1 MMKDHDSDPGSAGV
15 STGRRRFLRAMA
27 GAGAGAAL
35 AGLSARQSARAVS
48 ATTATAATVD
58 AADCGES
65 VQDILNAALVAE
77 RLATTFYYTGLTTTA
92 ITRDHRVAGYAAN
105 PNAVSR
111 NGDPA
116 NVAYLQAALDQEN
129 KHARILSDL
138 GATAPYKEFY
148 FPTSTFDEIGYT
160 SMPDTFLWSIDHLET
175 AFISAYLAA
184 IDRFG
189 ALGRYDLALLAARF
203 LGVECEH
210 RALYRVIAG
219 DDPADNVTLEVA
231 SFACVGDAVQVLTP
245 FLTGKGFP
253 GGATAAIPLPEP
265 AHIVRVV
272 GENRSA

>member
-1 MMKDHDSDPGSAGV
+1 MKDHDFGRGEAGA
-15 STGRRRFLRAMA
+15 STARRRFLGTMA
-27 GAGAGAAL
+27 GVGAGAAL
-35 AGLSARQSARAVS
+35 AGLSARQSARATS
-48 ATTATAATVD
+48 ATLD
-58 AADCGES
+58 AVGCGES

-77 RLATTFYYTGLTTTA
+77 RLATTFYYTGLTTRA
-92 ITRDHRVAGYAAN
+92 ITGDHRVAGYAAN

-129 KHARILSDL
+129 RHARILSDL

-148 FPTSTFDEIGYT
+148 FPTSTFDQIGYT

-175 AFISAYLAA
+175 TFISAYLAA

-231 SFACVGDAVQVLTP
+231 SFACIGDAVQALTP
-245 FLTGKGFP
+245 FLTGNGFP
-253 GGATAAIPLPEP
+253 AGATAAIPLPEP
-265 AHIVRVV
+265 AHIARVV